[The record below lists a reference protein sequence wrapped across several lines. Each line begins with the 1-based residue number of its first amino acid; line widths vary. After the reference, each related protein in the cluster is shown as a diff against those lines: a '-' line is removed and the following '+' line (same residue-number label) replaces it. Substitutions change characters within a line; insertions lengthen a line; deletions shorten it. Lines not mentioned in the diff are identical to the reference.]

1 MLFQKLLFV
10 FDHQK
15 RGIGIRQ
22 MFQGHLRQGCVC
34 FGCIIIL
41 DAVHPGADGIGCGYG
56 KIYRVGTAA
65 ADGIVSLGGGLDDGI
80 DAAAIEALTAR

>member
-1 MLFQKLLFV
+1 
-10 FDHQK
+10 
-15 RGIGIRQ
+15 

-41 DAVHPGADGIGCGYG
+41 YAVHPGADGIGCGYG

-65 ADGIVSLGGGLDDGI
+65 ADGVVSLGGGLDDGI
-80 DAAAIEALTAR
+80 DAAAIEALTARRFDGIPLGSAGGGGCALRA